1 MPTPDLARSLDP
13 MRHWTPGAI
22 GRMRF
27 LQVAIGG
34 LLVAL
39 AVGGCATAEESAQ
52 ATAGDS
58 VGFVAGDGSITV
70 LEPDQ
75 RQPAPAISGTLLDGG
90 SLDLAEFAGQVIVLN
105 VWASWC
111 APCRAEAPVL
121 EAVWQEVAGAGVQF
135 VGLDTRDSAAAAQ
148 AFVDRF
154 GITYPNIVDESGLLQ
169 LAFRQ
174 TLPPQAIPSTVVIDA
189 QGRVA
194 ARMLGKVSEAS
205 LRAVID
211 EVR

>member
-1 MPTPDLARSLDP
+1 VR
-13 MRHWTPGAI
+13 
-22 GRMRF
+22 
-27 LQVAIGG
+27 
-34 LLVAL
+34 AL
-39 AVGGCATAEESAQ
+39 PRRG
-52 ATAGDS
+52 
-58 VGFVAGDGSITV
+58 
-70 LEPDQ
+70 
-75 RQPAPAISGTLLDGG
+75 
-90 SLDLAEFAGQVIVLN
+90 
-105 VWASWC
+105 
-111 APCRAEAPVL
+111 
-121 EAVWQEVAGAGVQF
+121 AGAGSRLAGGRRRAGRAVRRA
-135 VGLDTRDSAAAAQ
+135 GHRDSAAAAQ